1 MGKRKIWVTV
11 ILAVVIVLGGFA
23 VLKYKERKELA
34 RQALQFQID
43 EPVFH
48 FEQNVRTNDRLLWNG
63 VEYRIDHSPLSV
75 FGGYK
80 ELFGDLPEK
89 TKMNETKHD
98 SGTPVGRQKEDYR
111 MLWAVV
117 GDSLYL
123 VDIVSDGT
131 AVEEADYA
139 RLEQLT
145 GVSFQPV
152 PTQLQGEVKQKQCMP
167 ARWVSGPFYVKGSTS
182 GTDVQEKENR
192 QGGVQDALYK
202 ITFEAGGVSKI
213 EKTRKISPK

>member
-89 TKMNETKHD
+89 TSEAKRD
-98 SGTPVGRQKEDYR
+98 SVTPVGRLKEDYR
-111 MLWAVV
+111 MLWAIV

-123 VDIVSDGT
+123 IDIVSDGA

-145 GVSFQPV
+145 GVPFQPV
-152 PTQLQGEVKQKQCMP
+152 PTQLQGEVRQKQYMP
-167 ARWVSGPFYVKGSTS
+167 ARWVSGPFYVKGSAS
-182 GTDVQEKENR
+182 GTDAQEKENR

>member
-23 VLKYKERKELA
+23 VLKYKERKDLA

-80 ELFGDLPEK
+80 ELFGDFSEK
-89 TKMNETKHD
+89 TSEAKRD
-98 SGTPVGRQKEDYR
+98 SVTPVGRLKEDYR
-111 MLWAVV
+111 MLWAIV

-123 VDIVSDGT
+123 IDIVSDGA
-131 AVEEADYA
+131 AVEEADYGAFSA
-139 RLEQLT
+139 R
-145 GVSFQPV
+145 S
-152 PTQLQGEVKQKQCMP
+152 
-167 ARWVSGPFYVKGSTS
+167 
-182 GTDVQEKENR
+182 
-192 QGGVQDALYK
+192 DAV
-202 ITFEAGGVSKI
+202 AG
-213 EKTRKISPK
+213 

>member
-23 VLKYKERKELA
+23 VLKYKERKDLA
-34 RQALQFQID
+34 RQAMQFQID

-48 FEQNVRTNDRLLWNG
+48 FEQNVRTNDRLQWNG

-89 TKMNETKHD
+89 TSEAKRD
-98 SGTPVGRQKEDYR
+98 SVTPVGRLKEDYR
-111 MLWAVV
+111 MLWAIV

-123 VDIVSDGT
+123 IDIVSDGA

-145 GVSFQPV
+145 GVPFQPV
-152 PTQLQGEVKQKQCMP
+152 PTQLQGEVRQKQYMP
-167 ARWVSGPFYVKGSTS
+167 ARWVSGPFYVKGSAS
-182 GTDVQEKENR
+182 GTDAQEKENR

>member
-23 VLKYKERKELA
+23 VLKYKERKDLA

-89 TKMNETKHD
+89 TNEAKRD
-98 SGTPVGRQKEDYR
+98 SGISVGRQKEDYR

-123 VDIVSDGT
+123 IDILSDGT

-152 PTQLQGEVKQKQCMP
+152 PTQFQGEVRQKQYMP
-167 ARWVSGPFYVKGSTS
+167 ARWVSGPFYVKGSAS
-182 GTDVQEKENR
+182 GTDAQEKENR

>member
-89 TKMNETKHD
+89 TSEAKRD
-98 SGTPVGRQKEDYR
+98 SVTPVGRQKEDYR

-123 VDIVSDGT
+123 IDILSDGT

-145 GVSFQPV
+145 GVPFQPV
-152 PTQLQGEVKQKQCMP
+152 PTQLQGEVRQKQYMP

-182 GTDVQEKENR
+182 ETDVQEKENR

>member
-89 TKMNETKHD
+89 TNEAKRD
-98 SGTPVGRQKEDYR
+98 SGTPVGRQNGDYR

-131 AVEEADYA
+131 AVDEADYA

-145 GVSFQPV
+145 GVSFQSV

-167 ARWVSGPFYVKGSTS
+167 ARWVSGPFYAKGSAS
-182 GTDVQEKENR
+182 GTDAQEKENR
-192 QGGVQDALYK
+192 QDGVQDALYK

>member
-23 VLKYKERKELA
+23 VLKYKERKDLA

-75 FGGYK
+75 FEGYK

-89 TKMNETKHD
+89 TSEAKRD
-98 SGTPVGRQKEDYR
+98 SVTPVGRLKEDYR
-111 MLWAVV
+111 MLWAIV

-123 VDIVSDGT
+123 IDIVSDGA

-145 GVSFQPV
+145 GVPFQPV
-152 PTQLQGEVKQKQCMP
+152 PTQLQGEVRQKQYMP
-167 ARWVSGPFYVKGSTS
+167 ARWVSGPFYVKGSAS
-182 GTDVQEKENR
+182 GTDAQEKENR

>member
-89 TKMNETKHD
+89 TNEAKRD
-98 SGTPVGRQKEDYR
+98 SGISVGRQNGDYR

-123 VDIVSDGT
+123 IDIVSDGT
-131 AVEEADYA
+131 AVDEADYA

-145 GVSFQPV
+145 GVSFQSV

-167 ARWVSGPFYVKGSTS
+167 ARWVSGPFYVKGSAS
-182 GTDVQEKENR
+182 GTDAQEKENR
-192 QGGVQDALYK
+192 QDGVQDALHK

>member
-89 TKMNETKHD
+89 TNEAKRD
-98 SGTPVGRQKEDYR
+98 SGISVGRQKEDYR

-123 VDIVSDGT
+123 IDIVSDGT
-131 AVEEADYA
+131 AVDEADYA

-145 GVSFQPV
+145 GVPFQPV
-152 PTQLQGEVKQKQCMP
+152 PTQLQGEVRQKQYMP
-167 ARWVSGPFYVKGSTS
+167 ARWVSGPFYVKGSAS
-182 GTDVQEKENR
+182 GTDAQEKENR

>member
-23 VLKYKERKELA
+23 VLKYRERKDLA

-89 TKMNETKHD
+89 TSEAKRD
-98 SGTPVGRQKEDYR
+98 SVTPVGRLKEDYR
-111 MLWAVV
+111 MLWAIV

-123 VDIVSDGT
+123 IDIVSDGA

-145 GVSFQPV
+145 GVPFQPV
-152 PTQLQGEVKQKQCMP
+152 PTQLQGEVRQKQYMP
-167 ARWVSGPFYVKGSTS
+167 ARWVSGPFYVKGSAS
-182 GTDVQEKENR
+182 GTDAQEKENR
-192 QGGVQDALYK
+192 QDGVQDALHK

>member
-23 VLKYKERKELA
+23 VLKYKERKDLA
-34 RQALQFQID
+34 RQAMQFQID

-89 TKMNETKHD
+89 TSEAKRD
-98 SGTPVGRQKEDYR
+98 SVTPVGRLKEDYR
-111 MLWAVV
+111 MLWAIV

-123 VDIVSDGT
+123 IDIVSDGA

-145 GVSFQPV
+145 GVPFQPV
-152 PTQLQGEVKQKQCMP
+152 PTQLQGEVRQKQYMP
-167 ARWVSGPFYVKGSTS
+167 ARWVSGPFYVKGSAS
-182 GTDVQEKENR
+182 GTDAQEKENR